1 MKKVLGIMLFVLAL
15 APACGKKKVVRSS
28 NDKSMNIPL
37 ASNGERRSFFDD
49 EVGAFVLEDDAQAQD
64 QNQQASWVA
73 QADTKQFKPVY
84 FDFDKYAIRNDQQSQ
99 VEADAQEA
107 LKVAKNQQ
115 KEVVIEGHACHSAG
129 SKAYN
134 LILSEHR
141 AQMVAKRLE
150 EEGVPAENMK
160 VVGRG
165 TEMPVVLGGSREEQ
179 WPNRRVEVFP
189 LS

>member
-1 MKKVLGIMLFVLAL
+1 MKKILSLMLLVVAL
-15 APACGKKKVVRSS
+15 APACGKKGKKSGTTNS
-28 NDKSMNIPL
+28 SMNIPL

-49 EVGAFVLEDDAQAQD
+49 EVGAFVLEDDAAANGQL
-64 QNQQASWVA
+64 QQTSWVA

-84 FDFDKYAIRNDQQSQ
+84 FDFDKFEIRNDQEPQ
-99 VEADAQEA
+99 VETDVEQAMRLAKAD
-107 LKVAKNQQ
+107 Q

-141 AQMVAKRLE
+141 AQTVAKRLE
-150 EEGVPAENMK
+150 EEGVPTENMK

>member
-1 MKKVLGIMLFVLAL
+1 MKKALSLLLLILAL
-15 APACGKKKVVRSS
+15 APACGKKKKNVETRK
-28 NDKSMNIPL
+28 NGSMNIPL
-37 ASNGERRSFFDD
+37 ANGDRRSFFDD
-49 EVGAFVLEDDAQAQD
+49 EVGAFVLEDDAMAQGES
-64 QNQQASWVA
+64 QQTSWVA
-73 QADTKQFKPVY
+73 QADTKQFKAVY
-84 FDFDKYAIRNDQQSQ
+84 FDFDKYAIRNDQEQQ
-99 VEADAQEA
+99 IEADVQAARKLASSE
-107 LKVAKNQQ
+107 Q
-115 KEVVIEGHACHSAG
+115 KEIVIEGHACHSAG

-141 AQMVAKRLE
+141 AQTVAKRLE
-150 EEGVPAENMK
+150 EEGVPADSMK

>member
-1 MKKVLGIMLFVLAL
+1 MKKALSLMLFVVAL
-15 APACGKKKVVRSS
+15 APACGKKKKVVDGRQSG
-28 NDKSMNIPL
+28 SMNIPL
-37 ASNGERRSFFDD
+37 ASGDRRSFFDD
-49 EVGAFVLEDDAQAQD
+49 EVGAFVLEDDAQVQAD
-64 QNQQASWVA
+64 NQQASWVA

-84 FDFDKYAIRNDQQSQ
+84 FDFDKYAIRNDQESQ

-107 LKVAKNQQ
+107 LKVAKKDQ
-115 KEVVIEGHACHSAG
+115 KTVIIEGHSCHSAG

-141 AQMVAKRLE
+141 AQTVAKRLE
-150 EEGVPAENMK
+150 EEGVPADSMK

-189 LS
+189 LG